1 MISKFLNSLIN
12 NPLLYPGSRYHQYI
26 WLHPITKTPTL
37 GFMRFTILVDPSMV
51 IITEYSVCL
60 IYMYAW
66 EIFKAIIHFT
76 MWLKWQR
83 LSTGTS
89 AQEIMKCTILVDFFL
104 VIITLYSVF
113 HICSH
118 IYILIYSRLYP
129 RIPPPPPGWGHE
141 FTMSCPLALQMLHFN
156 FG

>member
-118 IYILIYSRLYP
+118 IYILPSRQNWLDKRYIDVSFWRQIYVGFWLKMKV
-129 RIPPPPPGWGHE
+129 
-141 FTMSCPLALQMLHFN
+141 F
-156 FG
+156 